1 VSVDK
6 TAINKFQVNVRVDY
20 ALYSELSREASKW
33 KTTKSA
39 IIREALIRELLRRRE
54 QNAAGR

>member
-1 VSVDK
+1 MSVDK